1 MIRCDWSLGVLIFLV
16 ACGDPAP
23 KPGPFTAATPV
34 EGLPPIPYPAELFR
48 QQIEGEVLLYL
59 VIDSSGYVVPDS
71 TRIATSSGRAE
82 FDAAA
87 LEAAPDL
94 RFLPARRG
102 DTAVTAPLQVPI
114 KFSLPGS
121 NQPTDDG
128 REGER

>member
-1 MIRCDWSLGVLIFLV
+1 MIPFRCSLGVLLALA
-16 ACGDPAP
+16 ACDDPAP
-23 KPGPFTAATPV
+23 APGPFTAAVPV

-59 VIDSSGYVVPDS
+59 VIDSSGYVVHDS
-71 TRIATSSGRAE
+71 TRIATSSGRPE

-87 LEAAPDL
+87 LESAPSL

-102 DTAVTAPLQVPI
+102 DTAVAAPLQVPI
-114 KFSLPGS
+114 KFTLPGS
-121 NQPTDDG
+121 TQPAEDG